1 MMGVTVGCSVIIL
14 RKYRGVCNWRT
25 PFQSRFQALKPSF
38 IEFLELSLVHVYSV
52 ESNSAISW
60 AAACQGLPME
70 FSRQEYWTGLPFPPP
85 EDLPDP
91 RTEPTSPALAGG
103 FFTTELPGKPALALR
118 ELSKQS

>member
-60 AAACQGLPME
+60 AAACQVPAHGILQARILDWVAISS
-70 FSRQEYWTGLPFPPP
+70 SRGSFGPR
-85 EDLPDP
+85 DLTQVSGIG
-91 RTEPTSPALAGG
+91 R
-103 FFTTELPGKPALALR
+103 
-118 ELSKQS
+118 